1 MAAIEK
7 GSIRGEA
14 QPYLAGFA
22 ASGVSANQALS
33 ILRSMGLGYRRQDFL
48 NDYRS
53 YLGLEKGKDVGKYTR
68 KDRYP
73 GAASVVPTPL
83 KLSDR
88 FQHLMEVR
96 RVDPR
101 TGQEIEPFQFWYGTD
116 EPALQGVLEA
126 MAWSELENIPPEDR
140 PESPWVIVDVTRL
153 VTRYHGETEE

>member
-14 QPYLAGFA
+14 QPYVAAFA
-22 ASGVSANQALS
+22 AKGVSRNQALAM
-33 ILRSMGLGYRRQDFL
+33 LREMGLGYQRQQFL

-53 YLGLEKGKDVGKYTR
+53 YLGLEKAKDVGKYTR

-73 GAASVVPTPL
+73 GAASVVATPL

-88 FQHLMEVR
+88 YQHLMEVR

-101 TGQEIEPFQFWYGTD
+101 TGQEIEPFQFWFGTD

-126 MAWSELENIPPEDR
+126 MAWAELEKVPPEDR

-153 VTRYHGETEE
+153 VTRYHEEEEE